1 MQIKKIKTIIFYLLL
16 LPFLSGCLQ
25 STTSLF
31 GPSVTVAK
39 SGSIYQGGL
48 SFATNKL
55 VTKGLGQPPI
65 EFVENLIFKK
75 SNKDHTDITINEK
88 NDSKVIASLVNEK
101 NDNQKHT
108 EFINAVKKML
118 K

>member
-1 MQIKKIKTIIFYLLL
+1 MQIKKIKIIIFYLSL
-16 LPFLSGCLQ
+16 LPFLGGCLQ

-31 GPSVTVAK
+31 GPTVTVAK

-48 SFATNKL
+48 SYATNKL
-55 VTKGLGQPPI
+55 VSKELGKTPI
-65 EFVENLIFKK
+65 EFVENLISKK

-88 NDSKVIASLVNEK
+88 NDFKVIASLVNEK
-101 NDNQKHT
+101 NDEQKHT
-108 EFINAVKKML
+108 DFINAVKKVL